1 MNLQKSLFSAL
12 AALLLLGCAKAPEP
26 VVKPITGTWV
36 NLAWKDVRNKYSNP
50 LDVDMDGAALW
61 RTKVGEWHRM
71 GLEYLILLEVANE
84 GKAYYPS
91 EIMPHIYPEQ
101 AGSPVSAILD
111 EAARYGMKVLL
122 STGWAENQ
130 DEDLRRPEIR
140 ERQALIMQELARL
153 YGSSPAFWGWYLPVE
168 DCITPVFP
176 KTAVES
182 VNVLVER
189 AHELTPGK
197 KTLISPYGMVYADY
211 DNPEFAENIH
221 ALKVDIIAYQDEI
234 GCVREQFPLPRL
246 RENWKKLRKVHEGTS
261 IQMWANC
268 ETFAWEVGTN
278 SRASALIPAAYHRL
292 LAQQAA
298 ATEGGVSRIVSFMFG
313 GIIEDPSSPYSLGQG
328 ALSVEA
334 WRNYMAWKGGDPY
347 WKLVEASIRGTLKG
361 VKGVGCSDARLVD
374 GILGE
379 ERPDET
385 IWSVYAPGR
394 SDARLV
400 DGASGSNDARLVDGA
415 SGEEKPD
422 EALRLACAPGRSEIN
437 VSLPAGTT
445 VSSLAL
451 RALDYAPYGILPPE
465 RISVHAADGTLLAI
479 RQFTPWSNNRHDAWI
494 DLIDIPCA
502 PAATSSLRI
511 VFDSD
516 HPVYLDELYVN
527 PVAQ

>member
-1 MNLQKSLFSAL
+1 MNLKKSLFSTL

-91 EIMPHIYPEQ
+91 QIMPHIYPEQ
-101 AGSPVSAILD
+101 EGSPVSAILD

-140 ERQALIMQELARL
+140 ERQALIMKELAQL

-221 ALKVDIIAYQDEI
+221 AQWV
-234 GCVREQFPLPRL
+234 
-246 RENWKKLRKVHEGTS
+246 
-261 IQMWANC
+261 
-268 ETFAWEVGTN
+268 
-278 SRASALIPAAYHRL
+278 
-292 LAQQAA
+292 
-298 ATEGGVSRIVSFMFG
+298 
-313 GIIEDPSSPYSLGQG
+313 
-328 ALSVEA
+328 
-334 WRNYMAWKGGDPY
+334 
-347 WKLVEASIRGTLKG
+347 
-361 VKGVGCSDARLVD
+361 
-374 GILGE
+374 
-379 ERPDET
+379 
-385 IWSVYAPGR
+385 
-394 SDARLV
+394 
-400 DGASGSNDARLVDGA
+400 
-415 SGEEKPD
+415 
-422 EALRLACAPGRSEIN
+422 
-437 VSLPAGTT
+437 
-445 VSSLAL
+445 
-451 RALDYAPYGILPPE
+451 
-465 RISVHAADGTLLAI
+465 
-479 RQFTPWSNNRHDAWI
+479 
-494 DLIDIPCA
+494 
-502 PAATSSLRI
+502 
-511 VFDSD
+511 
-516 HPVYLDELYVN
+516 
-527 PVAQ
+527 

>member
-1 MNLQKSLFSAL
+1 MKFRHTTFWEMNLQKSLFSAL

-91 EIMPHIYPEQ
+91 GIMPHIYPEQ
-101 AGSPVSAILD
+101 EGSPVSAILD

-140 ERQALIMQELARL
+140 ERQALIMKELAQL

-328 ALSVEA
+328 ALSAQA

-347 WKLVEASIRGTLKG
+347 WKKVEASIRGTLEG
-361 VKGVGCSDARLVD
+361 VQCSGCSDARLVD
-374 GILGE
+374 GV
-379 ERPDET
+379 R
-385 IWSVYAPGR
+385 
-394 SDARLV
+394 
-400 DGASGSNDARLVDGA
+400 
-415 SGEEKPD
+415 GEEKPD
-422 EALRLACAPGRSEIN
+422 PTLWSEYAPGHSEIT
-437 VSLPAGTT
+437 VSLPEGTT
-445 VSSLAL
+445 VSGIAL
-451 RALDYAPYGILPPE
+451 RALDYAPWGILPPQ
-465 RISVHAADGTLLAI
+465 RISVYAADGNLLAI
-479 RQFTPWSNNRHDAWI
+479 RQFTPWPNNRHDAWV

-516 HPVYLDELYVN
+516 HPVHLDELYVN
-527 PVAQ
+527 PVVL